1 MSDDKLQIPTMIAA
15 VDLGSNSFH
24 LNVARV
30 VDGNLQF
37 VDRLKHTVRLAAG
50 LDERDRL
57 QPEAIERA
65 LECLNQF
72 GERLR
77 EIPPENARVVGTNTF
92 RKARKASEFMRSA
105 RRAIGHRV
113 EVISGIEE
121 ARLIYQGVARNLRP
135 DGKQRLVID
144 IGGGSTEVIIGKGLK
159 PICMESLSV
168 GCVDANRA
176 YFPQGQITSKNMQLC
191 QLAAMQEF
199 EPLCTAYRQLGWDTA
214 VGSSGTVLSTAAVLR
229 GDSANSGGIR
239 LDDLHR
245 LRDAVVD
252 AGHVDKLDLPGLS
265 ADRAVIFPAGI
276 AILLAAFEVLHIERL
291 NPVEGALREGIL
303 YDLLGRM
310 KHEDTRDQTI
320 NDLLGR
326 YNVDIEQARRVER
339 TALALHQQVADN
351 WHLDKEKHVDR
362 LRWAA
367 QLHEVGLAIAHA
379 RHHKHGAYLIQHADM
394 PGFSRR
400 RKLPMD
406 VMETLPI
413 SQPRAVSLATLLRIA
428 VVLHRARSEVELPPI
443 RVRAE
448 DHALELDFPDQWLD
462 ARPLSRVDLE
472 QESRYL
478 RSAGVELS
486 FH

>member
-1 MSDDKLQIPTMIAA
+1 
-15 VDLGSNSFH
+15 
-24 LNVARV
+24 
-30 VDGNLQF
+30 
-37 VDRLKHTVRLAAG
+37 
-50 LDERDRL
+50 
-57 QPEAIERA
+57 RA
-65 LECLNQF
+65 LECLHQF

-77 EIPPENARVVGTNTF
+77 EIPPESIRVVGTNTF
-92 RKARKASEFMRSA
+92 RKARKTSGFLRSA

-159 PICMESLSV
+159 PICMESLPV
-168 GCVDANRA
+168 GCVASVSE
-176 YFPQGQITSKNMQLC
+176 YFPRGRITRNNMRDC
-191 QLAAMQEF
+191 QLAAMREF
-199 EPLCTAYRQLGWDTA
+199 EPLSTVYRQVGWDIA
-214 VGSSGTVLSTAAVLR
+214 VGASGTVLSTGAVLR
-229 GDSANSGGIR
+229 GQGATNGNIR
-239 LDDLHR
+239 VGDLHR
-245 LRDAVVD
+245 LRDALIE

-276 AILLAAFEVLHIERL
+276 AILLGAFEALDIERL
-291 NPVEGALREGIL
+291 DPVEGALREGIL

-320 NDLLGR
+320 NDLVGR
-326 YNVDIEQARRVER
+326 YNIDTEQARRVER
-339 TALALHQQVADN
+339 TALALHGQVADD
-351 WHLDKEKHVDR
+351 WHLDKEKHADR

-394 PGFSRR
+394 PGFSRQEQEVLAGLVLAQR
-400 RKLPMD
+400 RKLPMN

-413 SQPRAVSLATLLRIA
+413 SRPRALSLATLLRIA
-428 VVLHRARSEVELPPI
+428 VVLHRTRSDVELPPI

-448 DHALELDFPDQWLD
+448 HHTLELDFPDQWLD
-462 ARPLSRVDLE
+462 TRPLSRVDLE
-472 QESRYL
+472 QERRYL
-478 RSAGVELS
+478 HSAGVQLR